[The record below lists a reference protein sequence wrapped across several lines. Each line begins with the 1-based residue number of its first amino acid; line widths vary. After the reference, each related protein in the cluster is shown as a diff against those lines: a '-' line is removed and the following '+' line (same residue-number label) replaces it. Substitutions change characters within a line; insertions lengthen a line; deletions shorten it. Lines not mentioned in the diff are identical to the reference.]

1 MELANNGFLA
11 EVTVADALT
20 TDVILGR
27 DFLRRNDCTIQMTG
41 AKDILSFGKQGIT
54 VLLSRVP
61 FQSCINSV
69 KISTA
74 ETLQIP
80 PNSELEVMCK
90 VPLEAVGQTWLTEG
104 LPGQGRTAALLARAV
119 VKPTSGE
126 IPVRLLNSR
135 SEPVVIQRG
144 AVIGKMDVLEEDSI
158 SVTSSEA
165 PTAETDTEQPTQEQ
179 KESLWRMAEA
189 AGDQLSDE
197 HKESLYALLL
207 EYADL
212 FARHPDD
219 FGRTSKVKHTI
230 HTGGAQ
236 PIRQPVR
243 RIPQAHRGEA
253 KVLIRGMLEK
263 KVIQPS
269 NGPWASPVVL
279 VRKKDGSLRFCV
291 DYRKIN
297 AVTRKDAYPLPRVD
311 DTLDT
316 LAGAKWFS
324 ALDLLSGYW
333 QVEMAGEDQ
342 EKTAFCTPEGLFEFS
357 VMPFGLCNAPATFQ
371 RLMDMVLTGLQWDS
385 CLVYLDDI
393 LIVGKTF
400 SKHLHNLRDVFGRLR
415 GAGLKLQPRKCG
427 FCLPEVGFL
436 GHIVSATG
444 VSTDPSKTEKVAEW
458 PVPSTKRE
466 VQQFLGL
473 ANYYRKFVQDFAS
486 IAKPLHRLTEKNV
499 RFSWTLDCQKA
510 FELLRQKLV
519 SSPILAFP
527 DYSREFILDT
537 DASDIG
543 LGAVLSQI
551 QDDGTERVVAYASR
565 VLTKPERRYCV
576 TRRELLAVV
585 TFIQHFRP
593 YLLGRSF
600 TLRTDHGSL
609 TWIAKFREP
618 EGQLARWLER
628 LQEYTFTIVHRPGR
642 KHQNADALSRMPC
655 SQCGRDSH
663 GENQPTDESV
673 CAIDGGEVRTD
684 QRLPGPLQMRSKTEL
699 RRLQTEDEEIGYVLR
714 AKESGSKPTKD
725 ELKGKSL
732 AVRRLIEH
740 WDRLDT
746 DDGILHRHYQEQ
758 KPDRRTWTQLV
769 VPRVLREEL
778 LQDLHAGVMGGHL
791 GAEKTLGRLR
801 ERFFWPGNT
810 RDVTEWCR
818 TCANCVTKKMPVP
831 KQRAPLQTIKA
842 GYPLQIVAVDIT
854 GPFPESDNG
863 NSYILVA
870 SDYFTRWTEAYAIPN
885 QEATTVARKLVTEL
899 FCRFSP
905 PEQLHSDQGRQFES
919 ELVHEVCKVLGISK
933 SRTTPYHPQ
942 SDGLVERFNK
952 TLQHML
958 ATTVR
963 DHPFD
968 WEELLPMVCMA
979 YNTSTHSTTGYTPF
993 YLMFGREARLP
1004 VDIAYGT
1011 REPDLATPSSYASNL
1026 QKSLRE
1032 AYHRVRTSFDTGHQ
1046 HRKEIYDKKVHGR
1059 QYESDELVWLH
1070 SPAIPRGQ
1078 SKKLHHAWTGPYRVL
1093 QRLSECDYRIQ
1104 VALGQKKPP
1113 IVVHFNRL
1121 KLCLP
1126 GTRFPSHK
1134 TPTERKN
1141 APGPKPPQQQEP
1153 FGTHMDIIYTNG
1165 EMGQDGGEPNARYPQ
1180 RHRQPPHRFG
1190 DLITHQNTGR
1200 ILRRRELCDGAGT
1213 FWNFMYNDIVVCMCW
1228 TNCKQVVCNPLF
1240 LC

>member
-1 MELANNGFLA
+1 MRRVTGLGGRAN
-11 EVTVADALT
+11 ALH
-20 TDVILGR
+20 GR
-27 DFLRRNDCTIQMTG
+27 
-41 AKDILSFGKQGIT
+41 
-54 VLLSRVP
+54 V
-61 FQSCINSV
+61 
-69 KISTA
+69 
-74 ETLQIP
+74 
-80 PNSELEVMCK
+80 
-90 VPLEAVGQTWLTEG
+90 
-104 LPGQGRTAALLARAV
+104 
-119 VKPTSGE
+119 
-126 IPVRLLNSR
+126 
-135 SEPVVIQRG
+135 
-144 AVIGKMDVLEEDSI
+144 
-158 SVTSSEA
+158 
-165 PTAETDTEQPTQEQ
+165 
-179 KESLWRMAEA
+179 
-189 AGDQLSDE
+189 
-197 HKESLYALLL
+197 
-207 EYADL
+207 
-212 FARHPDD
+212 
-219 FGRTSKVKHTI
+219 
-230 HTGGAQ
+230 
-236 PIRQPVR
+236 
-243 RIPQAHRGEA
+243 
-253 KVLIRGMLEK
+253 
-263 KVIQPS
+263 
-269 NGPWASPVVL
+269 
-279 VRKKDGSLRFCV
+279 
-291 DYRKIN
+291 N
-297 AVTRKDAYPLPRVD
+297 AVTQKDAYALPRVD

-385 CLVYLDDI
+385 CLVYLDNI

-427 FCLPEVGFL
+427 FCLPVVGFL

-486 IAKPLHRLTEKNV
+486 LAKPLHRLSEKNV
-499 RFSWTLDCQKA
+499 WFSWTPDCQKA

-600 TLRTDHGSL
+600 TLRIDHGSL

-642 KHQNADALSRMPC
+642 KQQNADALSRMPC

-732 AVRRLIEH
+732 AVRRLIEL

-746 DDGILHRHYQEQ
+746 DDGILHRHYQEE

-818 TCANCVTKKMPVP
+818 TCANCVTK
-831 KQRAPLQTIKA
+831 
-842 GYPLQIVAVDIT
+842 
-854 GPFPESDNG
+854 
-863 NSYILVA
+863 
-870 SDYFTRWTEAYAIPN
+870 
-885 QEATTVARKLVTEL
+885 
-899 FCRFSP
+899 
-905 PEQLHSDQGRQFES
+905 
-919 ELVHEVCKVLGISK
+919 
-933 SRTTPYHPQ
+933 
-942 SDGLVERFNK
+942 
-952 TLQHML
+952 
-958 ATTVR
+958 
-963 DHPFD
+963 
-968 WEELLPMVCMA
+968 
-979 YNTSTHSTTGYTPF
+979 
-993 YLMFGREARLP
+993 
-1004 VDIAYGT
+1004 
-1011 REPDLATPSSYASNL
+1011 
-1026 QKSLRE
+1026 
-1032 AYHRVRTSFDTGHQ
+1032 
-1046 HRKEIYDKKVHGR
+1046 
-1059 QYESDELVWLH
+1059 
-1070 SPAIPRGQ
+1070 
-1078 SKKLHHAWTGPYRVL
+1078 
-1093 QRLSECDYRIQ
+1093 
-1104 VALGQKKPP
+1104 
-1113 IVVHFNRL
+1113 
-1121 KLCLP
+1121 
-1126 GTRFPSHK
+1126 
-1134 TPTERKN
+1134 
-1141 APGPKPPQQQEP
+1141 
-1153 FGTHMDIIYTNG
+1153 
-1165 EMGQDGGEPNARYPQ
+1165 
-1180 RHRQPPHRFG
+1180 
-1190 DLITHQNTGR
+1190 
-1200 ILRRRELCDGAGT
+1200 
-1213 FWNFMYNDIVVCMCW
+1213 
-1228 TNCKQVVCNPLF
+1228 
-1240 LC
+1240 